1 MDIHCEIQMGGAG
14 MIVGIILF
22 LLGAMV
28 GVTLMACLAASGDHH
43 EEEDFEKWVNEHGKR
58 K

>member
-1 MDIHCEIQMGGAG
+1 MGGAG